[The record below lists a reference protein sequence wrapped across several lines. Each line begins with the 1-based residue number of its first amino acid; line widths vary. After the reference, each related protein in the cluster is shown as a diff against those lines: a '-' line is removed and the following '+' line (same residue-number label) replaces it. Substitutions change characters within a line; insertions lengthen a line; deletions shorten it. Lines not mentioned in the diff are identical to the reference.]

1 MRDGCNNFIDAENN
15 FILHSHTLPKP
26 RKELKNK
33 MNLKVDS
40 NYTESTHGKIKK
52 DKEQIAGLIESLKDY
67 RWRNTW

>member
-1 MRDGCNNFIDAENN
+1 
-15 FILHSHTLPKP
+15 
-26 RKELKNK
+26 

-40 NYTESTHGKIKK
+40 NYIESTHGKIKK